1 MKTQLYLAL
10 ATTLLFSGA
19 TVAAEFKKLE
29 GSYALTSE
37 SMVDP
42 APDAK
47 HDRLVVFIEGSA
59 AKEAYQ
65 AMSAPARKNACDA
78 AIRTKT
84 AGGLACSRNL
94 SRDDYQCTVGVLLK
108 SGASVSAV
116 AC

>member
-1 MKTQLYLAL
+1 MKTRLYIAL
-10 ATTLLFSGA
+10 VTSLFLSHATL
-19 TVAAEFKKLE
+19 AAEFKKLE

-84 AGGLACSRNL
+84 SGGLACSRNL

-108 SGASVSAV
+108 SGVSVGA
-116 AC
+116 ATC